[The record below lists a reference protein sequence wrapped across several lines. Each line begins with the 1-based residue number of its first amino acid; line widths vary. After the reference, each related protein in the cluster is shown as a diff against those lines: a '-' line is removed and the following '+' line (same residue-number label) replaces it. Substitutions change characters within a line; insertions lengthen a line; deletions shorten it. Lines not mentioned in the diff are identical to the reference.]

1 MSSYH
6 QLPSFQMFSSLRST
20 SRHFLP
26 NYFMSAVYTRIN
38 SFSKSRAAL
47 FKGKNFHV
55 HHLLGELCSRKNH
68 KMSKQTFETAN
79 KSSTIDKLT
88 YLDLQRTSS
97 SPRINYI
104 LTSHTLCSTC
114 QLLPCWAA
122 LPASLWF
129 LSRLPGMTDSTSFS
143 WSHSPR
149 QNANQTAL
157 PIQPSL
163 TEGDECNF
171 LVLPVK
177 NKH

>member
-1 MSSYH
+1 MSSYP

-26 NYFMSAVYTRIN
+26 NDFMSAVYTRIN
-38 SFSKSRAAL
+38 SLPKSCAAL
-47 FKGKNFHV
+47 FKEQKFSCTRPFGRALFQ
-55 HHLLGELCSRKNH
+55 KNH
-68 KMSKQTFETAN
+68 KMTKQTFETAN

-97 SPRINYI
+97 SPSINYI

-122 LPASLWF
+122 LPASPWL
-129 LSRLPGMTDSTSFS
+129 LSRLPGMTDITSFS